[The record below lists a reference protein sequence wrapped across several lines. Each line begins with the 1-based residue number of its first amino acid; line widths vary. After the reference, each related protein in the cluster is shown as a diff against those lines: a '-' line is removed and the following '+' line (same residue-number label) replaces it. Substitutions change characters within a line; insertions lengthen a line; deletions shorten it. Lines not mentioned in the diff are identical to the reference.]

1 MLTFN
6 NQEKVE
12 DIYNI
17 KTTLSM
23 KVKIEPLNKTTNLI
37 PQCKKCQGYNHTQ
50 TYSSREPRYV
60 KCAGKHLTATC
71 TVRKNTPPKCVNCKE
86 QHPANYRG
94 CKIAKEL
101 QQK

>member
-1 MLTFN
+1 MLIFN

-17 KTTLSM
+17 KTILSM

-37 PQCKKCQGYNHTQ
+37 PQCKRCQGYNHTQ

-60 KCAGKHLTATC
+60 KCVGNISQQHAPSGKIH
-71 TVRKNTPPKCVNCKE
+71 
-86 QHPANYRG
+86 HPSV
-94 CKIAKEL
+94 
-101 QQK
+101 